1 MQNTIH
7 NTRLTSTAPERGM
20 SGRARRIT
28 LARAAV
34 GLMPA
39 EKLLLR
45 ILVDSMGD
53 KNLCWPSL
61 KTLAEEVGVTV
72 RHLRRM
78 LRHLETAG
86 WIESEA
92 RFRSDRSQTSNLY
105 RWCGPQD
112 MGVSTPQTC
121 TSALEL
127 YMGKIKSKT
136 YADTSECPLENQT
149 AAPAAL
155 VEPVA
160 PVALAAPTTPTA
172 PVAPATPECRV
183 PLGTSGPTTPTAPVA
198 PTFIVIDGNKFL
210 DIQEAARVY
219 KLALA
224 GKLLNSGSVDR
235 LAFFSCWCAVVA
247 RVRDGRVQHPERM
260 MRFLLDNR
268 KAMGAYP
275 SQADETKAREAVRHL
290 FPEKPYCP
298 HG

>member
-1 MQNTIH
+1 MRNTIH
-7 NTRLTSTAPERGM
+7 NTRTTSTAHKFGI
-20 SGRARRIT
+20 SGRALRIT
-28 LARAAV
+28 KARAAV

-53 KNLCWPSL
+53 KNICWPSL
-61 KTLAEEVGVTV
+61 KTLADEVGVTV

-78 LRHLETAG
+78 LRHLEAAG
-86 WIESEA
+86 WIKSEA
-92 RFRSDRSQTSNLY
+92 RYRADRSQTSNAY
-105 RWCGPQD
+105 TWCGPQD
-112 MGVSTPQTC
+112 MAVSAPQTC
-121 TSALEL
+121 VSDLEL
-127 YMGKIKSKT
+127 SIGKIKSKT

-149 AAPAAL
+149 AAPAA
-155 VEPVA
+155 PVVA
-160 PVALAAPTTPTA
+160 VALAAPVIPAAPTVPTA
-172 PVAPATPECRV
+172 P
-183 PLGTSGPTTPTAPVA
+183 
-198 PTFIVIDGNKFL
+198 TFFVINGNKFL

-224 GKLLNSGSVDR
+224 AKFLNSGSVDR
-235 LAFFSCWCAVVA
+235 LAFFSCWCAIVA

-268 KAMGAYP
+268 KAMAAYP
-275 SQADETKAREAVRHL
+275 TAADEEKARAAVRHL

>member
-1 MQNTIH
+1 VQNTIH
-7 NTRLTSTAPERGM
+7 NTRLTSTAPQRGM
-20 SGRARRIT
+20 SGRAKRIT

-53 KNLCWPSL
+53 KNSCWPSL

-160 PVALAAPTTPTA
+160 PAALVEPVAPVALAA
-172 PVAPATPECRV
+172 
-183 PLGTSGPTTPTAPVA
+183 PTAPVA

>member
-1 MQNTIH
+1 MLNTIQNTR
-7 NTRLTSTAPERGM
+7 TTSTAHNRGI
-20 SGRARRIT
+20 SGRALRIT
-28 LARAAV
+28 KARAAV

-45 ILVDSMGD
+45 ILVDSMGE
-53 KNLCWPSL
+53 KNTCWPSL

-78 LRHLETAG
+78 LRHLEAAG
-86 WIESEA
+86 WIKSEA
-92 RFRSDRSQTSNLY
+92 RYRSDRSQTSNVY
-105 RWCGPQD
+105 TWCGPQD
-112 MGVSTPQTC
+112 TGVCTPQTC
-121 TSALEL
+121 VSGLEL
-127 YMGKIKSKT
+127 SIGKIKSKT

-155 VEPVA
+155 VA
-160 PVALAAPTTPTA
+160 PVVPTA
-172 PVAPATPECRV
+172 PVV
-183 PLGTSGPTTPTAPVA
+183 PVIPVPPTA
-198 PTFIVIDGNKFL
+198 PTFIVIDGNRFL

-224 GKLLNSGSVDR
+224 GKFLNSGSVDR
-235 LAFFSCWCAVVA
+235 LAFFSCWCAIVA

-268 KAMGAYP
+268 KAMAAYP
-275 SQADETKAREAVRHL
+275 SAADELKAREAVRHL
-290 FPEKPYCP
+290 YPEKPYCP

>member
-160 PVALAAPTTPTA
+160 PVALAAPT
-172 PVAPATPECRV
+172 
-183 PLGTSGPTTPTAPVA
+183 APVA

-235 LAFFSCWCAVVA
+235 LAFFSSWCAVVA

>member
-1 MQNTIH
+1 VRNTIH
-7 NTRLTSTAPERGM
+7 NTRLTSTAHNRCI
-20 SGRARRIT
+20 SGRALRIT
-28 LARAAV
+28 QSRAAV

-86 WIESEA
+86 WIKSEA
-92 RFRSDRSQTSNLY
+92 RYRADRSQTSNVY
-105 RWCGPQD
+105 TWCGPQD

-121 TSALEL
+121 VSGLEL
-127 YMGKIKSKT
+127 SIGKDKSKT

-160 PVALAAPTTPTA
+160 MLPEVLATPATPTA
-172 PVAPATPECRV
+172 PVVPATP
-183 PLGTSGPTTPTAPVA
+183 TA

-235 LAFFSCWCAVVA
+235 LAFFACWCAIVA

-275 SQADETKAREAVRHL
+275 SQADEQKARDAVRHL

>member
-7 NTRLTSTAPERGM
+7 NTRLTSTAPQRGM
-20 SGRARRIT
+20 SGRAKRIT

-53 KNLCWPSL
+53 KNSCWPSL

-160 PVALAAPTTPTA
+160 MLPEVLVAPVALAAPATPT
-172 PVAPATPECRV
+172 
-183 PLGTSGPTTPTAPVA
+183 A